1 MWKKLLTIALLIP
14 TPTYAARCPHG
25 QILRVHLNQCVSIH
39 SKLAYAYVGR
49 PVHVSLRRLIIEA
62 APVALPPKP
71 ADPTNSDTVK
81 MMKAIIIPIPNF

>member
-1 MWKKLLTIALLIP
+1 MLP
-14 TPTYAARCPHG
+14 DG

-62 APVALPPKP
+62 APIISLPPKKI
-71 ADPTNSDTVK
+71 DPTDSDTVK
-81 MMKAIIIPIPNF
+81 LLKAATIPVPK